1 MRIDIITLFPSMF
14 KGPFEESIIKRAQQ
28 KGIVEIHLH
37 NLRDFTTDRHRTVDD
52 APFGGG
58 AGMVMKVEPVY
69 RALNHIKKEL
79 KKEGKVI
86 LLSPQGRKLTQELV
100 AELKEENS
108 LILICGR
115 YEGVDERV
123 REHLIDKEISIGDY
137 VLSGGELPAM
147 VLVDALVRLLPGAV
161 GNERS
166 VREDSFYR
174 GLLDY
179 PQYTRPAEFMGWKV
193 PEVLRSGDHQK
204 IEEWRR
210 IQMLKRTLQRR
221 ADLLEKAKLT
231 LEERKYLEEIKKGK
245 IKNL

>member
-1 MRIDIITLFPSMF
+1 MF

-58 AGMVMKVEPVY
+58 AGMVMKVEPIY

-123 REHLIDKEISIGDY
+123 REHLVDKEISIGDY

-147 VLVDALVRLLPGAV
+147 VLIDALVRLLPGAV

-231 LEERKYLEEIKKGK
+231 PEERKYLEEIKKGK

>member
-1 MRIDIITLFPSMF
+1 MF

>member
-58 AGMVMKVEPVY
+58 AGMVMKVEPIY

-166 VREDSFYR
+166 VRENSFYR

-231 LEERKYLEEIKKGK
+231 PEERKYLEEIKKGK